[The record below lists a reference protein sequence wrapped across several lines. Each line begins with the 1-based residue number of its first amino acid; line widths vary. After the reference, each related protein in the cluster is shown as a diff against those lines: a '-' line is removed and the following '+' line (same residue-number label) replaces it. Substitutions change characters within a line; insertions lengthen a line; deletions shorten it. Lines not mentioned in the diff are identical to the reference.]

1 MISKYYNLTVA
12 ELKELLKERKLPVSG
27 TKKILIQRLE
37 EYDSEN
43 SNTVVEKPERKV
55 DLKCGQCSTRL
66 RVPKSYNGNI
76 KCPNCSNV
84 QEISGAELNDHL
96 SLDSIIEKIKNLDRK
111 TVSLGISIIGII
123 IAFVA
128 IFTFFSAFSYE
139 AMCNEEDRTTV
150 TVDGEEF
157 QGCDGGV
164 LWETKAWDRISN
176 ACCILVPLSL
186 ILTIIGY
193 TTRKK
198 SGVTTKLEPITGDDG
213 KITISSP
220 MKNKNT
226 TGDKMIEGLQ
236 IGFMGFSISLGVITI
251 ILGIL
256 LLLFIIFVFSIILGA
271 WEATPPFQS

>member
-1 MISKYYNLTVA
+1 MVSKYYNLTVN
-12 ELKELLKERKLPVSG
+12 ELKDLLKERKLPVSG

-55 DLKCGQCSTRL
+55 DFKCGQCSTRL
-66 RVPKSYNGNI
+66 RIPKSYNGNI

-84 QEISGAELNDHL
+84 QEISGAELNDYL

-150 TVDGEEF
+150 TVDGEEV

-164 LWETKAWDRISN
+164 VWETKAWDRISN

-193 TTRKK
+193 TTREE
-198 SGVTTKLEPITGDDG
+198 SGITTKLEPIVGEDG
-213 KITISSP
+213 KITINSP

-226 TGDKMIEGLQ
+226 AVDKAVKGLQ
-236 IGFMGFSISLGVITI
+236 IGFMGFTIGLSVLTLIGAIIIVSLFIWLI
-251 ILGIL
+251 YL
-256 LLLFIIFVFSIILGA
+256 LLTEGWMI
-271 WEATPPFQS
+271 